1 MIIYLG
7 EIYMKKD
14 IDMADFENIMLG
26 NKPKSK
32 AQKGLNIIKKEKK
45 VVVNTTFEDIPDEIN
60 SQDIDM
66 DDFENIIL
74 GKQPKKKIKHKPQL
88 TNSSKKKII
97 QNTTFEEVEDI
108 SENIK
113 IKDYNNIDMDE
124 FKNLMLGVD
133 KTKNNKNKIPSINQN
148 KKTEEI
154 KSVIKSIIIDGSNVL
169 RVMYKMKEEKEKNY
183 ETEDRIIVFLYSHL
197 KQYVVDSYDK
207 ISLYLDGKK
216 KKINVYSHPDIQLEF
231 SKGKK
236 ADDLIVNDLHL
247 TVNQQPTIKKEV
259 LLITNDRELIQRCQ
273 KFLSSVKVVSSKEFL
288 ELLGHTKDFKLFN
301 HK

>member
-7 EIYMKKD
+7 EIYMKKN

-26 NKPKSK
+26 NKPNSK
-32 AQKGLNIIKKEKK
+32 GKKGLNIIKKEKK

-124 FKNLMLGVD
+124 FKNLMLGVY

-154 KSVIKSIIIDGSNVL
+154 KSVIKGIIIDGSNVL

-216 KKINVYSHPDIQLEF
+216 RKINVDSHPDIQLEF

-247 TVNQQPTIKKEV
+247 TVNQQHTIKKEV
-259 LLITNDRELIQRCQ
+259 LLITNDGELIQRCQ
-273 KFLSSVKVVSSKEFL
+273 EILSSVNVVSSNRFL
-288 ELLGHTKDFKLFN
+288 ELLGYSKDFKFI
-301 HK
+301 

>member
-1 MIIYLG
+1 M
-7 EIYMKKD
+7 
-14 IDMADFENIMLG
+14 
-26 NKPKSK
+26 
-32 AQKGLNIIKKEKK
+32 
-45 VVVNTTFEDIPDEIN
+45 
-60 SQDIDM
+60 DM

-74 GKQPKKKIKHKPQL
+74 GKQPKKKIKYKPQL

-113 IKDYNNIDMDE
+113 IKDYNNIDMCE
-124 FKNLMLGVD
+124 FEKLMLGVY
-133 KTKNNKNKIPSINQN
+133 KTKNNKNKIPSINKN

-183 ETEDRIIVFLYSHL
+183 KTEHNIIVPLYSYL
-197 KQYVVDSYDK
+197 KQYIVDSYDK

-216 KKINVYSHPDIQLEF
+216 RRINVDSHPDIQLEF
-231 SKGKK
+231 SKEKK
-236 ADDLIVNDLHL
+236 ADDLIVNDLYL
-247 TVNQQPTIKKEV
+247 TVTQQPAIRKEV
-259 LLITNDRELIQRCQ
+259 ILITNDRELIQRCQ
-273 KFLSSVKVVSSKEFL
+273 EILSSVNVVSSNRFL

>member
-1 MIIYLG
+1 
-7 EIYMKKD
+7 MKKN

-124 FKNLMLGVD
+124 FEKLMLGLY
-133 KTKNNKNKIPSINQN
+133 KTKDNKSKVLQSNQN

-216 KKINVYSHPDIQLEF
+216 RKINVDSHPDIQLEF
-231 SKGKK
+231 SKEKK
-236 ADDLIVNDLHL
+236 ADDLIVNDLYL
-247 TVNQQPTIKKEV
+247 TVTQQPTIKKEV
-259 LLITNDRELIQRCQ
+259 LLITNDGELIQRCQ
-273 KFLSSVKVVSSKEFL
+273 EILSSVNVVSSNRFL
-288 ELLGHTKDFKLFN
+288 ELLGYSKDFKLFN

>member
-1 MIIYLG
+1 
-7 EIYMKKD
+7 MKKN

-124 FKNLMLGVD
+124 FEKLMLGLY
-133 KTKNNKNKIPSINQN
+133 KTKDNKSKVLQSNQN

-169 RVMYKMKEEKEKNY
+169 RVMYKMKEQKEKNY

-216 KKINVYSHPDIQLEF
+216 RKINVDSHPDIQLEF
-231 SKGKK
+231 SKEKK
-236 ADDLIVNDLHL
+236 ADDLIVNDLYL
-247 TVNQQPTIKKEV
+247 TVTQQPTIKKEV
-259 LLITNDRELIQRCQ
+259 LLITNDGELIQRCQ
-273 KFLSSVKVVSSKEFL
+273 EILSSVNVVSSNRFL
-288 ELLGHTKDFKLFN
+288 ELLGYSKDFKLFN